1 MYLPYWFLK
10 MTIRISH
17 SHFVHAAFMSS
28 LVCQTFD
35 QMMYCIWKNEFS
47 WNKVVRG
54 DSTGPTNGTRSQKFG
69 NGYQPR
75 WFGNVS
81 RMPQGRLTRR
91 VLLLPTRRRSRS
103 QPRTRLYNY
112 IYDLAWSHQATT
124 PAIPPERKSG

>member
-1 MYLPYWFLK
+1 

-54 DSTGPTNGTRSQKFG
+54 DSTGPTNGTRSQKVW
-69 NGYQPR
+69 QWLPATMVRQCVQDAPR
-75 WFGNVS
+75 KIDEAS
-81 RMPQGRLTRR
+81 P
-91 VLLLPTRRRSRS
+91 
-103 QPRTRLYNY
+103 
-112 IYDLAWSHQATT
+112 AATYKK
-124 PAIPPERKSG
+124 AV